1 MFRLMKSL
9 ALAIV
14 LHVSLLT
21 GNTAAQEEALPRVL
35 LLGDMIY
42 NGPAREVAKELKEKV
57 EVVHRQLPPGQP
69 FSTANVLSHIDEF
82 LGDEEWDLIFFNVGL
97 GDLTYRVPRLKV
109 YRVLSR
115 NAGGVRTAS
124 KDEYRSNLARLLK
137 RLKQTD
143 AQLVW
148 ASTTPIRSSSTQIF
162 EPGSEVVYNQIAR
175 ELMESG
181 GVAVCDMHAKVSD
194 LINLERPSS
203 FDPFD
208 FEKKPIHPFIVR
220 ALLEHLK
227 LD

>member
-1 MFRLMKSL
+1 MMPLIRSCSL
-9 ALAIV
+9 AAV
-14 LHVSLLT
+14 LHLALLS
-21 GNTAAQEEALPRVL
+21 GSSVGQEDALPRVL
-35 LLGDMIY
+35 LLGDVIY
-42 NGPAREVAKELKEKV
+42 NGPAREAAKELKEKV
-57 EVVHRQLPPGQP
+57 EVVYRQLPPGQP
-69 FSTANVLSHIDEF
+69 FSTANVLFHIDEF

-162 EPGSEVVYNQIAR
+162 EPGSEVAYNQIAR
-175 ELMESG
+175 ELMESE
-181 GVAVCDMHAKVSD
+181 GVAICDMHAKVSD

-208 FEKKPIHPFIVR
+208 FEKKPIHPFIVK
-220 ALLEHLK
+220 ALLEHLQ